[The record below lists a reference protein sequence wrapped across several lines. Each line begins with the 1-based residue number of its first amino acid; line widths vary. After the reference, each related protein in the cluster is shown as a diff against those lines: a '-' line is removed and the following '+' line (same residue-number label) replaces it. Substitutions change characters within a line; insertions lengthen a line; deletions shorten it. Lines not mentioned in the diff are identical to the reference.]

1 MGKMIN
7 VKVVSDCGREMPLL
21 PPLLQAEQE
30 PLEKKCSLVQVE
42 RKRQNITKMERC
54 NSSNKTS
61 SYIKT
66 TSSPAPIIT
75 EASWIT
81 SSNPKRTKKFSRLSS
96 PHPPSPL
103 LLPQLNHFIG
113 EEDGTEESNLAA
125 PHSVIT
131 SIKRRITSCRNSG
144 SRTFNNCSSFY
155 TTTTNLS
162 ASSSPYPMAV
172 VVSLIKALVTS
183 AAAAVHVLFIPFLLF
198 IVTMPGKLK
207 NYFFSEIYFFSGSPK
222 KIRTLHFHL

>member
-7 VKVVSDCGREMPLL
+7 VKVVSDCGGEMPLL
-21 PPLLQAEQE
+21 PPLLQAEKE
-30 PLEKKCSLVQVE
+30 PLEKKCSLVQVK
-42 RKRQNITKMERC
+42 RKRQNITKMGRC

-66 TSSPAPIIT
+66 TSSPVPIIT
-75 EASWIT
+75 EASRLN

-96 PHPPSPL
+96 PHPPPPP
-103 LLPQLNHFIG
+103 LLPQLNHFIE
-113 EEDGTEESNLAA
+113 EEDGAEESNSAA

-131 SIKRRITSCRNSG
+131 SIKRGITSCRNSG
-144 SRTFNNCSSFY
+144 SRTFNNCSSFDTSN
-155 TTTTNLS
+155 TTTTLS
-162 ASSSPYPMAV
+162 SSSSPYLMTVA
-172 VVSLIKALVTS
+172 VSLTKGLVTS

-207 NYFFSEIYFFSGSPK
+207 KHFLPRFSFFQ
-222 KIRTLHFHL
+222 TT